1 MVRQIFTI
9 FFFIQII
16 FFISGCSRPMATE
29 QTSLSDYPPLP
40 DDLTRAQVVRVV
52 DGDTIIVRIG
62 RKEER
67 VRLIGINT
75 PESVDPR
82 RPVECFGK
90 EAASNARKLVDRQ
103 TVLLEDDPSQDS
115 RDRFGRL
122 LRYVWL
128 EDGRMVNLE
137 QIWQGYAYEYTYDE
151 PYRYQAIFRAAEA
164 EARNAQR
171 GLWAPATCNGQR

>member
-1 MVRQIFTI
+1 MQQRVLTILILLLFTI
-9 FFFIQII
+9 
-16 FFISGCSRPMATE
+16 GCSQSGGSET
-29 QTSLSDYPPLP
+29 TLFDYPPLP
-40 DDLTRAQVVRVV
+40 DNLTRARVVRVV
-52 DGDTIIVRIG
+52 DGDTIIVRID
-62 RKEER
+62 RREER

-82 RPVECFGK
+82 RTVECFGK
-90 EAASNARKLVDRQ
+90 EAAANARALLNNK

-115 RDRFGRL
+115 RDQFGRL

-137 QIWQGYAYEYTYDE
+137 QIWQGYAYEYTYNV

-164 EARNAQR
+164 DARAAKR
-171 GLWAPATCNGQR
+171 GLWSPETCNGQR